1 MFHFGVY
8 ETSASAYQLQEDK
21 LHPVKPTLSSAA
33 SIGKRFAHTQP
44 ADLNNADEPAKFH
57 FDADKILI
65 SRVPLFRGVW
75 SEQEIAEKEVVDY
88 SL

>member
-8 ETSASAYQLQEDK
+8 ETSASADQLQEDR

-33 SIGKRFAHTQP
+33 SIGKRFVHTQP
-44 ADLNNADEPAKFH
+44 ADLNIADEPAKFH
-57 FDADKILI
+57 FDAGKNLTDL
-65 SRVPLFRGVW
+65 SPLFRGVW